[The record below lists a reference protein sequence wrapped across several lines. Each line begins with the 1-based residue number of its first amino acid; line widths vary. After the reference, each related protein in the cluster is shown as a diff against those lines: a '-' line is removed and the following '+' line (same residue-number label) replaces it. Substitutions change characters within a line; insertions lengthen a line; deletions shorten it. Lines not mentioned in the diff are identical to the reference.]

1 MAFFTVRKIVLRKFK
16 VWPEQKSVK
25 TSHSTTS
32 MKSTNFNQKK
42 NCSIDVYFIKFWST
56 SFWWNDNFEEH
67 FHLSSN
73 QIKKYNF
80 KLYLILIKYFPI
92 CPNWKDF
99 YDNLMSVIWKQ
110 CCIIRQV
117 KLSLFTTWSGLD
129 IIIKLKWNWTFSRSG
144 LPPTMLHWYLEGSTE
159 IK

>member
-56 SFWWNDNFEEH
+56 SFWRNDNFEEH

-80 KLYLILIKYFPI
+80 KLYLIPIKYFPI

-99 YDNLMSVIWKQ
+99 YDKFDV
-110 CCIIRQV
+110 C
-117 KLSLFTTWSGLD
+117 
-129 IIIKLKWNWTFSRSG
+129 
-144 LPPTMLHWYLEGSTE
+144 YLEAVLYYKTGKIVIIHNLIRSWYYN
-159 IK
+159 